1 MGRGY
6 CDGEGLLRW
15 GGVVVMGERL
25 FWWGRAYCSREN
37 VVVVGSMSQYSA

>member
-1 MGRGY
+1 MERDC

-15 GGVVVMGERL
+15 GGVVMGERL

-37 VVVVGSMSQYSA
+37 VVAVGSVSQYSA